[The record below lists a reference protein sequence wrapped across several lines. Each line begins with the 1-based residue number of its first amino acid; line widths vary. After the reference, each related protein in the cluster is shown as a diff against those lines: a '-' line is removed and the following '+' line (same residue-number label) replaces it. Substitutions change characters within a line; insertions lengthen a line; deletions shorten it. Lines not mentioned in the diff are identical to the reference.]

1 MTPEREKVT
10 SMTLD
15 RWLEIARPAI
25 EAFADRA
32 FQERAWFNRGPE
44 VSSPTEVICQ
54 LFDFR
59 FDKTSQD
66 PSFELSNEQRA
77 ACTRF
82 AEMVH
87 VYARTHKGRL
97 TEREVIDDPDW
108 GKIRI
113 AAADLLKVLP
123 S

>member
-1 MTPEREKVT
+1 MIQEKKPIK
-10 SMTLD
+10 MTLD

-25 EAFADRA
+25 EAFANRA
-32 FQERAWFNRGPE
+32 FQSRAWFGHGPE

-66 PSFELSNEQRA
+66 PSFDLSNEQRA
-77 ACTRF
+77 ACARF
-82 AEMVH
+82 GEMVDG
-87 VYARTHKGRL
+87 YARSHKGHL
-97 TEREVIDDPDW
+97 DEHEVIDDPEW
-108 GKIRI
+108 ERIRQ
-113 AAADLLKVLP
+113 AAADLLKILP